1 MRKTTPF
8 FGMSEHFTE
17 KMNRLAAHREP
28 FLFIIDFGLET
39 PLMLTLSEAT
49 DRGILFDVN
58 GQRNF
63 QPLAFAEKK
72 VQFHKHPV
80 SFSTYR
86 ESFDNVI
93 RHIRHGNSF
102 LTNLTFPTPVETNLS
117 FDEIFHRSSAP
128 YKLLLPG
135 KCVVFSPEIF
145 VRITDGKIASYPMK
159 GTIDAAIPD
168 AANRILN
175 DRKETA
181 EHNTI
186 VDLIRNDL
194 SMVAKNV
201 HVSRFRYIDEVK
213 THEKTLLQVS
223 SEITGELSADY
234 HSRIGNIIAS
244 LMPAGSVS
252 GAPKQKTVEIIR
264 ESEIDDRGYYTG
276 VFGIFDGQNLDS
288 AVMIRYIEQKNGQ
301 MIFRSGGGITVFSE
315 PEKEYQE
322 MIDKVYVPIH

>member
-8 FGMSEHFTE
+8 FGMSEHFAE
-17 KMNRLAAHREP
+17 KMNRLAAQHDP
-28 FLFIIDFGLET
+28 FLFVFDFGLKA
-39 PLMLTLSEAT
+39 PLILTLAEAEKE
-49 DRGILFDVN
+49 GILFEIND
-58 GQRNF
+58 QRNF
-63 QPLAFAEKK
+63 KPITFAKK
-72 VQFHKHPV
+72 AVQFRKHPV
-80 SFSTYR
+80 SYDTYLKG
-86 ESFDNVI
+86 FDNVMQ
-93 RHIRHGNSF
+93 HIRYGNSF

-117 FDEIFHRSSAP
+117 FEEIFHLSSAA
-128 YKLLLPG
+128 YKLLLSR

-145 VRITDGKIASYPMK
+145 IKITDGQIASYPMK

-168 AANRILN
+168 AAKQILN

-201 HVSRFRYIDEVK
+201 HVSRFRYIDEVQ

-223 SEITGELSADY
+223 SEISGELPPDY
-234 HSRIGNIIAS
+234 HSNIGSIMAA
-244 LMPAGSVS
+244 LLPAGSIS
-252 GAPKQKTVEIIR
+252 GAPKQKTIDIIR
-264 ESEIDDRGYYTG
+264 ESEIDERGYYTG
-276 VFGIFDGQNLDS
+276 VFGLFDGQNLDS

-301 MIFRSGGGITVFSE
+301 MIFRSGGGITVFSD

-322 MIDKVYVPIH
+322 MIDKVYVPIY

>member
-8 FGMSEHFTE
+8 FGMSEHFAE
-17 KMNRLAAHREP
+17 KMNRLAAQHKP
-28 FLFIIDFGLET
+28 FLFVLDFDLKD
-39 PLMLTLSEAT
+39 PLILTLAEAENQ
-49 DRGILFDVN
+49 GILFEIS

-63 QPLAFAEKK
+63 LPVATTKK
-72 VQFHKHPV
+72 AVKFDKYPI
-80 SFSTYR
+80 SFSDYR
-86 ESFDNVI
+86 KGFENVMQ
-93 RHIRHGNSF
+93 HIRHGNSF
-102 LTNLTFPTPVETNLS
+102 LTNLTFPTPVVTNFS
-117 FDEIFHRSSAP
+117 FEEIFHRSSAP

-145 VRITDGKIASYPMK
+145 VKITDGKIASYPMK
-159 GTIDAAIPD
+159 GTIDAAIPN
-168 AANRILN
+168 AASQILN

-201 HVSRFRYIDEVK
+201 NVSRFRYIDEVK

-223 SEITGELSADY
+223 SEITGELPSDY
-234 HSRIGNIIAS
+234 HSNIGNIMAA
-244 LMPAGSVS
+244 LLPAGSIS

-264 ESEIDDRGYYTG
+264 ESEIDERGYYTG

-288 AVMIRYIEQKNGQ
+288 AVMIRYIAQENGKT
-301 MIFRSGGGITVFSE
+301 IFRSGGGITVFSE
-315 PEKEYQE
+315 AEKEYQE

>member
-1 MRKTTPF
+1 
-8 FGMSEHFTE
+8 MSEHFAE
-17 KMNRLAAHREP
+17 KMNRLAAMQEP
-28 FLFIIDFGLET
+28 FLFVLDFDLEAPLVYT
-39 PLMLTLSEAT
+39 PEEAE
-49 DRGILFDVN
+49 REGVLFAIN

-63 QPLAFAEKK
+63 QPGEFEEKAL
-72 VQFHKHPV
+72 QFDKYPV
-80 SFSTYR
+80 LFDTYR
-86 ESFDNVI
+86 KGFENVM
-93 RHIRHGNSF
+93 RHLRHGNSF
-102 LTNLTFPTPVETNLS
+102 LTNLTFPTPVDTNLS
-117 FDEIFHRSSAP
+117 FEEIFHRSSAP
-128 YKLLLPG
+128 YRLLLPG

-145 VRITDGKIASYPMK
+145 VKITDRQIASYPMK

-168 AANRILN
+168 ATHQILN

-223 SEITGELSADY
+223 SEITGELPADY
-234 HSRIGNIIAS
+234 LSRMGTIIAS
-244 LMPAGSVS
+244 LLPAGSIS
-252 GAPKQKTVEIIR
+252 GAPKAKTVAIIR
-264 ESEIDDRGYYTG
+264 ESEIDKRGYYTG
-276 VFGIFDGQNLDS
+276 VFGFFDGRNLDS
-288 AVMIRYIEQKNGQ
+288 AVMIRYLEQKNGQ
-301 MIFRSGGGITVFSE
+301 TIFRSGGGITVFSE

>member
-8 FGMSEHFTE
+8 FGMSEHFAE
-17 KMNRLAAHREP
+17 KMNRLAAQHQP
-28 FLFIIDFGLET
+28 FLFVLDFKLKAPLVLE
-39 PLMLTLSEAT
+39 LSEAT
-49 DRGILFDVN
+49 AQGILFDVD

-63 QPLAFAEKK
+63 RPAAFPKK
-72 VQFHKHPV
+72 AVQFRKHPV
-80 SFSTYR
+80 SYDTYR
-86 ESFDNVI
+86 EGFDNVM

-117 FDEIFHRSSAP
+117 SEEIFHRSTAP
-128 YKLLLPG
+128 YKLLVPG

-145 VRITDGKIASYPMK
+145 VKITDGKIASYPMK
-159 GTIDAAIPD
+159 GTIDAAIPN
-168 AANRILN
+168 AADQILN

-201 HVSRFRYIDEVK
+201 HVSRFRYIDEVQ

-223 SEITGELSADY
+223 SEISGDLPSGY
-234 HSRIGNIIAS
+234 HFNIGSIMAA
-244 LMPAGSVS
+244 LLPAGSIS
-252 GAPKQKTVEIIR
+252 GAPKQKTVEIIS
-264 ESEIDDRGYYTG
+264 ESEIDKRGYYTG
-276 VFGIFDGQNLDS
+276 VFGLFDGHNLDS
-288 AVMIRYIEQKNGQ
+288 AVMIRYIAQENGR
-301 MIFRSGGGITVFSE
+301 MVFRSGGGITVFSE

>member
-8 FGMSEHFTE
+8 FGMSEHFAE
-17 KMNRLAAHREP
+17 KMNRLAAQHEP
-28 FLFIIDFGLET
+28 FLFVLDFGLKA
-39 PLMLTLSEAT
+39 PLLLELSEAT
-49 DRGILFDVN
+49 AQGILFDVN

-63 QPLAFAEKK
+63 KPVAFAKK
-72 VQFHKHPV
+72 ALQFRKHPV
-80 SFSTYR
+80 SYETYR
-86 ESFDNVI
+86 KGFDNVM

-102 LTNLTFPTPVETNLS
+102 LTNLTFPSQVETNFS
-117 FDEIFHRSSAP
+117 FEEIFHRCTAP

-145 VRITDGKIASYPMK
+145 VRITNGKIASYPMK

-168 AANRILN
+168 AANQILN

-201 HVSRFRYIDEVK
+201 HVSRFRYIDEVQ

-223 SEITGELSADY
+223 SEISGDLPPDY
-234 HSRIGNIIAS
+234 ISNLGNIMAT
-244 LMPAGSVS
+244 LLPAGSIS

-264 ESEIDDRGYYTG
+264 ESEIDERGYYTG
-276 VFGIFDGQNLDS
+276 VFGIFDGHNLDS
-288 AVMIRYIEQKNGQ
+288 AVMIRYIAQESGRLV
-301 MIFRSGGGITVFSE
+301 FRSGGGITVFSE
-315 PEKEYQE
+315 SQKEYQE
-322 MIDKVYVPIH
+322 MIDKVYVPIY

>member
-1 MRKTTPF
+1 MRKTTSF
-8 FGMSEHFTE
+8 FGMSEHFAE
-17 KMNRLAAHREP
+17 KMNRLTTQHEP
-28 FLFIIDFGLET
+28 FLFVLDFDLHV
-39 PLMLTLSEAT
+39 PLVLTLAEAEKS
-49 DRGILFDVN
+49 GILFEVN

-63 QPLAFAEKK
+63 KPIELAEKE
-72 VQFHKHPV
+72 VHFEKHPV

-86 ESFDNVI
+86 KGFDNVM

-102 LTNLTFPTPVETNLS
+102 LTNLTFPTTVEINLT
-117 FDEIFHRSSAP
+117 FEEIFHRSAAP

-145 VRITDGKIASYPMK
+145 IKITDGKISSYPMK

-168 AANRILN
+168 AANKILN

-213 THEKTLLQVS
+213 THEKTLLQIS
-223 SEITGELSADY
+223 SEITGTLPANYRSN
-234 HSRIGNIIAS
+234 IGTIIAT
-244 LMPAGSVS
+244 LLPAGSVS
-252 GAPKQKTVEIIR
+252 GAPKQKTVEIIK
-264 ESEIDDRGYYTG
+264 ESEIDQRGYYTG
-276 VFGIFDGQNLDS
+276 VFGLFDGQNLDS
-288 AVMIRYIEQKNGQ
+288 AVMIRYIAQENDR
-301 MIFRSGGGITVFSE
+301 MVFRSGGGITVFSE

>member
-8 FGMSEHFTE
+8 FRMSEHFAK
-17 KMNRLAAHREP
+17 KMNRLAAQHEP
-28 FLFIIDFGLET
+28 FLFILDFDLKA
-39 PLMLTLSEAT
+39 PLIFTLAEAES
-49 DRGILFDVN
+49 RGILFEIN

-63 QPLAFAEKK
+63 QPVFPTKKAIQFEK
-72 VQFHKHPV
+72 QPI
-80 SFSTYR
+80 SFSDYR
-86 ESFDNVI
+86 KGFDNVM

-102 LTNLTFPTPVETNLS
+102 LTNLTFPTPVKTNLS
-117 FDEIFHRSSAP
+117 FEEIFHRSRAP
-128 YKLLLPG
+128 YKLLLPE

-145 VRITDGKIASYPMK
+145 VKVTDGKISSYPMK

-186 VDLIRNDL
+186 VDLLRNDL
-194 SMVAKNV
+194 SMVAKDI
-201 HVSRFRYIDEVK
+201 HVSRFRYIDEVQ

-223 SEITGELSADY
+223 SEISGKLPSDY
-234 HSRIGNIIAS
+234 HSNIGTIIAT
-244 LMPAGSVS
+244 LLPAGSIS
-252 GAPKQKTVEIIR
+252 GAPKQKTIEIIK
-264 ESEIDDRGYYTG
+264 ESEIDNRGYYTG
-276 VFGIFDGQNLDS
+276 VFGFFDGQNLDS
-288 AVMIRYIEQKNGQ
+288 AVMIRYIEQKNNQ